1 MNITTLTTHCTQIH
15 TIRPGDYNFQ
25 IYDKF
30 TSTARA
36 GFEINKSCPTEY
48 RKILITAIDA
58 GWIKPVARV
67 TERELI
73 FMGLTK

>member
-1 MNITTLTTHCTQIH
+1 MNITSYQSQIH
-15 TIRPGDYNFQ
+15 TIRPGDSNFQ

-30 TSTARA
+30 TTASRA
-36 GFEINKSCPTEY
+36 GFEISKSCPTEY
-48 RKILITAIDA
+48 RKILITAINA
-58 GWIKPVARV
+58 GWITPLANV